1 MKCRAESRV
10 HHKLYRRIK
19 ELELTYEELAERI
32 GMSPAAFSRRMTGR
46 ASWTEPEMQKVLRLI
61 GKPEETL
68 SDLWPRREVIFNGRL
83 RLK

>member
-1 MKCRAESRV
+1 MKPYE
-10 HHKLYRRIK
+10 KLFPELRRQMK
-19 ELELTYEELAERI
+19 EIDMTYEELAERI

-46 ASWTEPEMQKVLRLI
+46 ASWTEPEMQKVLHLI

-68 SDLWPRREVIFNGRL
+68 SDLWPRREVMFNGRL